1 MEDHFKTQTVPH
13 PLGLVLLSISLSLS
27 LSLSLT
33 MGRKVI
39 CLKPFRCFHV
49 VKEKILIHLQAK
61 RGNNQR

>member
-13 PLGLVLLSISLSLS
+13 PLGLVLLSIFLS

>member
-13 PLGLVLLSISLSLS
+13 PLGLVLLSLSLS
-27 LSLSLT
+27 LS
-33 MGRKVI
+33 MGWKII